1 MTHLYPGQEVRVA
14 PMPGTKEWF
23 PAVVR
28 EKRRDRTYQV
38 ENKQTKQKYT
48 RNRVHLRISS
58 TEANKRNTPAETER
72 EEDTPESDPE
82 EQTSDNSSDANN
94 QVVYTRSGRQ
104 VRPPD
109 RLDL

>member
-1 MTHLYPGQEVRVA
+1 MVSC
-14 PMPGTKEWF
+14 
-23 PAVVR
+23 VR

-58 TEANKRNTPAETER
+58 TEANKKNTPVETER
-72 EEDTPESDPE
+72 EEETQESEPV
-82 EQTSDNSSDANN
+82 EQTSDHSSDADH
-94 QVVYTRSGRQ
+94 QVVRTRSGRQ